1 MKGLSI
7 TVPGISLESIATTLS
22 LPVTQDLQSFGLYSE
37 LSKDKNLTGA
47 TALHTYSGSLTFD
60 SLGVKT
66 NNNQSGVKL
75 GTAIDSEK
83 TFLVA
88 IKLPE
93 TTDKLMVPIVGNWY
107 PNNASAVGAGAGIGI
122 VAQGSGSPGYPVKIA
137 KLIYTHEP
145 TSGGSTVN
153 ANVGSSANFFVQ
165 GWNFIALTV
174 TSSKATAK
182 NLKTG
187 FVVEASAPAG
197 TKTYFKYPDE
207 AVLLKSVTPA
217 GTEDFGTT
225 KAAFCAVY
233 NRALSNQEID
243 SLHLWA
249 KKYLLSKGEIL

>member
-88 IKLPE
+88 IELPE
-93 TTDKLMVPIVGNWY
+93 TTDKLMIPIVGNWY

-122 VAQGSGSPGYPVKIA
+122 AVQGSGSTGYPVKIA

-187 FVVEASAPAG
+187 LVVEASAPAG

-225 KAAFCAVY
+225 KAAWCAVY
-233 NRALSNQEID
+233 NRVLTSAEMQAMFDWSNR
-243 SLHLWA
+243 
-249 KKYLLSKGEIL
+249 YLKNKGETL

>member
-7 TVPGISLESIATTLS
+7 TIPGISLESIATSLS

-47 TALHTYSGSLTFD
+47 AVSHTYTGELTFD
-60 SLGVKT
+60 NIGVKT

-75 GTAIDSEK
+75 GTPINSEK

-88 IKLPE
+88 IKLPA

-107 PNNASAVGAGAGIGI
+107 PSNATGVGAGAGIGI
-122 VAQGSGSPGYPVKIA
+122 CVQGAGTAAYPVRIA
-137 KLIYTHEP
+137 KLIYTHSP

-153 ANVGSSANFFVQ
+153 GNVSSQGNFFVQ
-165 GWNFIALTV
+165 GWNFVALTV
-174 TSSKATAK
+174 TSSKVTAK

-187 FVVEASAPAG
+187 LTLEASAPAG
-197 TKTYFKYPDE
+197 NATYFGYTDE
-207 AVLLKSVTPA
+207 AQLLKSVTPA

-225 KAAFCAVY
+225 KAAWCAVY
-233 NRALSNQEID
+233 NRVLTSAEMQAMFDWSNR
-243 SLHLWA
+243 
-249 KKYLLSKGEIL
+249 YLKNKGETL